1 MHLEK
6 DAIVIRGAREHNL
19 KNINCVLPR
28 NQLIVVTGL
37 SGSGKSSLV
46 FDTVFAEAQRRF
58 LESMSTYARY
68 FLEQMKRPEVEVISG
83 LQPTIAIDQKTGSL
97 NPRSTV
103 GTVTEAYDFLR
114 LLFARCGAPLCPVHH
129 LPLQSQSLEQIQSEI
144 ESKTSQTKY
153 FILAPIAQQKKGEF
167 SKEILVWQ
175 KMGIQKARIDGKWVE
190 LVAVKKLAKTKPHD
204 IELVID
210 QLILKPSLKS
220 RLKEALRRSA
230 DLAKGQI
237 IFEDTDGQRQYFSVT
252 SSCPECGFS
261 FPEIDPRFFSFNSP
275 KGACPDCKGLG
286 SQDLSEE
293 EVTSFEGDRSVLQ
306 SMRYKNKSGEVLTE
320 TAILSV
326 CSSCQ
331 GTRLRSE
338 ALNVLVEQKNISE
351 LSQWEITQL
360 LDWLVIFKAS
370 NANKIVIQKITTE
383 LIARLTYLVEVGC
396 GYLSLARSTDSL
408 SGGEAQRLRLA
419 SQLGSHLTGILYVLD
434 EPSIGLHPRDHHKL
448 LKILKQLRD
457 AGNTVLVVEHDEE
470 TILSADYVIDVGPK
484 AGRLGGEII
493 SQGTVSEL
501 INDQNS
507 LTAKYLSGALSA
519 VVTPL
524 TTRKIDQVFELQG
537 ATGNNLKNVTIKLPI
552 GHLISVT
559 GPSGSGKSTLIMD
572 TLYPALAQSLGLVSA
587 PPAAFKQIK
596 GADLFDKIIE
606 IDQKPIGRT
615 SRSTPL
621 TYVDLATLVRDVFS
635 KLPEAKIRGFEPN
648 RFSYNS
654 KVGQCANCSGA
665 GVIKLEMNFLSDVE
679 IKCEVCNG
687 KRFNQETLNIRYKSQ
702 SIADVLA
709 MTVREAYEFFISY
722 PLLRRKLETLLKV
735 GLDYIQ
741 LGQGAPTLSGGEA
754 QRIKLAK
761 ELSKKSTGKT
771 IYILDEPTT
780 GLHFEDV
787 RLLTELLQSL
797 VDGGNTVVVIEHNM
811 DLIASS
817 DWIIEMGP
825 EGGNAGGQ
833 VIFQGAV
840 ADFIKKGQALDSP
853 TWPFL
858 KTKFER

>member
-1 MHLEK
+1 MLLDKE
-6 DAIVIRGAREHNL
+6 AIVVRGAREHNL
-19 KNINCVLPR
+19 KNISCVLPR

-103 GTVTEAYDFLR
+103 GTVTEAYDYLR
-114 LLFARCGAPLCPVHH
+114 LLYARCGTPLCPVHQ
-129 LPLQSQSLEQIQSEI
+129 LPLQSQDLEQIQSEI
-144 ESKTSQTKY
+144 ECKPTQTKFY
-153 FILAPIAQQKKGEF
+153 ILAPIAQQKKGEF

-175 KMGIQKARIDGKWVE
+175 KMGIQKARIDGKWVD
-190 LVAVKKLAKTKPHD
+190 LVSIKKLAKTKAHD

-210 QLILKPSLKS
+210 QLINKPALKS
-220 RLKEALRRSA
+220 RLQAALQRSL
-230 DLAKGQI
+230 DFAKGQVI
-237 IFEDTDGQRQYFSVT
+237 YEDLAGSRQYFSVT

-286 SQDLSEE
+286 SQDLNEE
-293 EVTSFEGDRSVLQ
+293 EVTSYEGDRSVLQ
-306 SMRYKNKSGEVLTE
+306 SMRYKNKLGEVIDESLS
-320 TAILSV
+320 LSV
-326 CSSCQ
+326 CPSCQ
-331 GTRLRSE
+331 GTRLRPE
-338 ALNVLVEQKNISE
+338 ALNVLLNKMNIAE
-351 LSQWEITQL
+351 LSQWEISRL
-360 LDWLVIFKAS
+360 LDWLLNFKVQ
-370 NANKIVIQKITTE
+370 NAANIVVQKITTE
-383 LIARLTYLVEVGC
+383 LVTRLEYLVEVGC

-419 SQLGSHLTGILYVLD
+419 SQLGSRLTGILYVLD
-434 EPSIGLHPRDHHKL
+434 EPSIGLHPRDHYKL

-470 TILSADYVIDVGPK
+470 TIMAADYIIDVGPK
-484 AGRLGGEII
+484 AGRLGGEIT
-493 SQGTVSEL
+493 SQGTVADIL
-501 INDQNS
+501 QDTNS
-507 LTAKYLSGALSA
+507 LTAKYLNQQLSA
-519 VVTPL
+519 VVSRSDKREIVAT
-524 TTRKIDQVFELQG
+524 FEIKG
-537 ATGNNLKNVTIKLPI
+537 AAGNNLKNVNVKIPT
-552 GHLISVT
+552 GHLIAIT

-572 TLYPALAQSLGLVSA
+572 TLYPALAKSLGLVS
-587 PPAAFKQIK
+587 PPAAPFKEIK
-596 GADLFDKIIE
+596 GAQLFDKIIE
-606 IDQKPIGRT
+606 IDQRPIGRT

-621 TYVDLATLVRDVFS
+621 TYVDLAPLIRDVYS
-635 KLPEAKIRGFEPN
+635 KLPDAKMRGFEPN

-654 KVGQCANCSGA
+654 KAGQCSHCSGA

-679 IKCEVCNG
+679 VKCEVCNG
-687 KRFNQETLNIRYKSQ
+687 KRFNQETLNIRYKGK
-702 SIADVLA
+702 SIADVLE
-709 MTVREAYEFFISY
+709 MTVREAYDFFISY

-825 EGGNAGGQ
+825 DGGNAGGH
-833 VIFQGAV
+833 VVYQGT
-840 ADFIKKGQALDSP
+840 IKEFLEKGQALNSP

-858 KTKFER
+858 NAKFVR